1 MVLGYHLIITT
12 YGFWLPNDPR
22 GSWSDFVASWE
33 LFRFGRA
40 TKTTARQSVAGAE
53 HDWRSR
59 LAAKSALKYPPVSF
73 DGHQALAVA
82 NGFADAA
89 RDDGFR
95 LWALAV
101 LPEHVH
107 AVIARHEQSIEWI
120 CKRMKRAGTR
130 ALLRAKRHPFEH
142 HADEDGNVPMMWARG
157 RWKVFLDSAADIR
170 RAIRYVEDNPLKE
183 DKRRQNWPFVEQYA
197 PTV

>member
-40 TKTTARQSVAGAE
+40 TKTDSRRSVAGVS
-53 HDWRSR
+53 HDRQSR
-59 LAAKSALKYPPVSF
+59 LAAKAALKYPPVSF
-73 DGHQALAVA
+73 TGQQALVVA
-82 NGFADAA
+82 NGFAEAA
-89 RDDGFR
+89 VEDGFQ
-95 LWALAV
+95 LWGLAI

-107 AVIARHEQSIEWI
+107 AVVARHERSIEWI
-120 CKRMKRAGTR
+120 CKRLKRAGTR
-130 ALLRAKRHPFEH
+130 ALLKAGLHPFRDY
-142 HADEDGNVPMMWARG
+142 ADEDGNVPMMWARG
-157 RWKVFLDSAADIR
+157 RWKVFLDSRADIR

-183 DKRRQNWPFVEQYA
+183 GKPRQRWPFVESYDA
-197 PTV
+197 V

>member
-40 TKTTARQSVAGAE
+40 TKMHSRRSVAAVA
-53 HDWRSR
+53 HDWRAR
-59 LAAKSALKYPPVSF
+59 VAAKSALKYPPVSF

-82 NGFADAA
+82 NGFAESA
-89 RDDGFR
+89 REDGICFG
-95 LWALAV
+95 ALAI

-107 AVIARHEQSIEWI
+107 AVVARHERSIEWI
-120 CKRMKRAGTR
+120 CKRLKRAGTR
-130 ALLRAKRHPFEH
+130 ALLKAGLHPFYEF
-142 HADEDGNVPMMWARG
+142 ANEDGEVPMMWARG

-170 RAIRYVEDNPLKE
+170 RALRYVEDNTLKE
-183 DKRRQNWPFVEQYA
+183 RKPRQHWPFVESYN
-197 PTV
+197 PV